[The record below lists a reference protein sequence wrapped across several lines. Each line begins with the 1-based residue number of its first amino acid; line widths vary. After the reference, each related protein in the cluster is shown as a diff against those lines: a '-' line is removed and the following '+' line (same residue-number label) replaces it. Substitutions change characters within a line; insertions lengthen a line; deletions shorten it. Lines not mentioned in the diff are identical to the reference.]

1 MIARTAE
8 ASRIISEDRFRRNRV
23 PLGRRGVPGTET
35 LLGQSGAQE
44 GQHAVSGYMAEGG
57 KLQRVVAAGEFEGA
71 EVRAVL
77 AKSGQHLGRQLRQEG
92 RVVLAVD
99 HESIL

>member
-1 MIARTAE
+1 MPHDSASEIAPAKTSKPGALKMIARTAE

-57 KLQRVVAAGEFEGA
+57 KLQRVVAAVEFEGA

-77 AKSGQHLGRQLRQEG
+77 A
-92 RVVLAVD
+92 
-99 HESIL
+99 